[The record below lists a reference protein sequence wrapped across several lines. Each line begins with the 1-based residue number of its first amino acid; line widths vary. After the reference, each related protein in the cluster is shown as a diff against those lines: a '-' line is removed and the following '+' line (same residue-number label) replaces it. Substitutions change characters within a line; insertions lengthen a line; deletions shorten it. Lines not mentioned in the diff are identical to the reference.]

1 MFSFVKNAI
10 ILGLNIHQ
18 LTVMSEI
25 NAEWT
30 MGILWQKQR
39 TLNWDMHE
47 TCTETW
53 SSFVVSNFRSV
64 ESNFEILMLQY
75 GKLRDGR
82 VLHRSTSLL
91 NLLVLLAYKL
101 VYTCSKIGV
110 NFIKYVKMPRFKNTM
125 YFPILH
131 SRFYNT
137 C

>member
-30 MGILWQKQR
+30 MGILWQNR
-39 TLNWDMHE
+39 ELSTGI
-47 TCTETW
+47 CTRHALKLDRV
-53 SSFVVSNFRSV
+53 FFVSNFRSV

-101 VYTCSKIGV
+101 VYTCSKIGI